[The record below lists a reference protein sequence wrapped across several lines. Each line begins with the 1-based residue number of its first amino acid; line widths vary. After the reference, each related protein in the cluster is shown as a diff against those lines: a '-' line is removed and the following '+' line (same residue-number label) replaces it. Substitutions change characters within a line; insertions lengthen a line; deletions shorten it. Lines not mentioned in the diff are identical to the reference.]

1 MRVEEAFPAIVSKA
15 QFQVVNKPLRSRASK
30 ATHPR
35 RIASPYFLGGLV
47 KCYRCKTAFT
57 GHGAESGRFHYYVC
71 QSLIKRGSGSCDS
84 PMLNARR
91 FEQQIVD
98 RIRSSILTKY
108 GNDDVTTVVVKELD
122 RLVREQR
129 GRLEIIESELKD
141 VRRRLDR
148 LWDFVESTDDDLADT
163 TPRFRANRDRQV
175 RLEASLQEANAI
187 LSQRRAIRDDVA
199 IMTAKALDM
208 TEFPEK
214 SELPERKAFVGTRY
228 PQKVCK

>member
-35 RIASPYFLGGLV
+35 RIASPYLLGGLV

-98 RIRSSILTKY
+98 RIRSSILTKD

-175 RLEASLQEANAI
+175 RLEASLQEANAT
-187 LSQRRAIRDDVA
+187 SPSAGR
-199 IMTAKALDM
+199 
-208 TEFPEK
+208 
-214 SELPERKAFVGTRY
+214 SETMWRS
-228 PQKVCK
+228 